1 MASITASTT
10 ILDSYAHARIARLEE
25 QVAELQAV
33 VNRGGQE
40 LAKAPV
46 KKPAAAGRPKK
57 EILAAP
63 PKPEDGD
70 DAPDAADYRLTPSD
84 ITEDVCVGRILK
96 GNEDKRWSPAVYSE
110 SQCGGDLLDGD
121 DLCKTCR
128 TRADKFAENPTS
140 KSDWNGRV
148 TEEPLAR
155 SHMLGTA
162 WAASSLPKWKGGA
175 AAVGG
180 AGTDTASIVSSSDS
194 SASGKMSVAEAK
206 AATKATK
213 AAAVVAEKAA
223 AKAAKAAAAVAEKEA
238 AKAAKEAEK
247 AATKATKDAE
257 KAAAKAAKASAA
269 ATKAVKEPKAKKE
282 ATTAVAAKAEVA
294 AEVVE
299 TEGEMKAIEGT
310 LYMLKGKK
318 LYEYDMF
325 SNASGAFVGILGA
338 DGDSIDRDAKEEDD
352 DEE

>member
-1 MASITASTT
+1 MASIATTT
-10 ILDSYAHARIARLEE
+10 ILDTLLTALKAAPEE
-25 QVAELQAV
+25 QLADILSALHRDRPQKVAV
-33 VNRGGQE
+33 V
-40 LAKAPV
+40 A
-46 KKPAAAGRPKK
+46 KKPASAAGRPKK
-57 EILAAP
+57 ETLPAP
-63 PKPEDGD
+63 AMPVDGD
-70 DAPDAADYRLTPSD
+70 DAPDAADYRLAPSD
-84 ITEDVCVGRILK
+84 IKEDVCVGRVLK

-148 TEEPLAR
+148 TEEPLGR

-175 AAVGG
+175 AANGG

-206 AATKATK
+206 AAAKATK
-213 AAAVVAEKAA
+213 EAEKEA
-223 AKAAKAAAAVAEKEA
+223 AKAAKDAEKAA

-247 AATKATKDAE
+247 AAAKAVKDAE
-257 KAAAKAAKASAA
+257 KAAAKAAKASAVVA
-269 ATKAVKEPKAKKE
+269 EKATKAVKEPKAKKE
-282 ATTAVAAKAEVA
+282 PKATTTTAVAAKAEVA

-299 TEGEMKAIEGT
+299 TEGEMKAIEGN

-318 LYEYDMF
+318 VYEYDMF

-338 DGDSIDRDAKEEDD
+338 DGESIDRDAKEEDD

>member
-10 ILDSYAHARIARLEE
+10 ILDSYAHARIACLEE

-33 VNRGGQE
+33 INRGGQ
-40 LAKAPV
+40 KAPV
-46 KKPAAAGRPKK
+46 KKPAAGAAAGRPKK
-57 EILAAP
+57 ETLPAP
-63 PKPEDGD
+63 AMPVDGD
-70 DAPDAADYRLTPSD
+70 DAPDAADYRLAPSD
-84 ITEDVCVGRILK
+84 IKEDVCVGRVLK

-148 TEEPLAR
+148 TEEPLGR

-175 AAVGG
+175 AANGG

-206 AATKATK
+206 AAAKATK
-213 AAAVVAEKAA
+213 EAEKEA
-223 AKAAKAAAAVAEKEA
+223 AKAAKDAEKAA

-247 AATKATKDAE
+247 AAAKAVKDAE
-257 KAAAKAAKASAA
+257 KAAAKAAKASAVVA
-269 ATKAVKEPKAKKE
+269 EKATKAVKEPKATT
-282 ATTAVAAKAEVA
+282 TTAVAAKAEVA

-299 TEGEMKAIEGT
+299 TEGEMKAIEGN

-318 LYEYDMF
+318 VYEYDMF

-338 DGDSIDRDAKEEDD
+338 DGESIDRDAKEEDD

>member
-25 QVAELQAV
+25 QVAELLQAV

-128 TRADKFAENPTS
+128 TRADKFAQNPAA

-148 TEEPLAR
+148 TEEPLGR
-155 SHMLGTA
+155 CHMLGTA
-162 WAASSLPKWKGGA
+162 WALETSFPKWKGGA

-206 AATKATK
+206 A
-213 AAAVVAEKAA
+213 VA
-223 AKAAKAAAAVAEKEA
+223 
-238 AKAAKEAEK
+238 
-247 AATKATKDAE
+247 KATKDAE
-257 KAAAKAAKASAA
+257 KAAAKAAKDAEKA
-269 ATKAVKEPKAKKE
+269 ATKAAKDAEKA
-282 ATTAVAAKAEVA
+282 ATKAAK
-294 AEVVE
+294 
-299 TEGEMKAIEGT
+299 
-310 LYMLKGKK
+310 
-318 LYEYDMF
+318 
-325 SNASGAFVGILGA
+325 
-338 DGDSIDRDAKEEDD
+338 DA
-352 DEE
+352 